1 MKPPVSSFDRLAR
14 SRERL
19 RLALNGLP
27 PAPDDPDA
35 ALLAARASAPLW
47 DKLVALPGA
56 SIVIEATQQW
66 WASHPL
72 RQNAML
78 IVNATQAV
86 VQPIAKRH
94 PVALVASAFVIGG
107 LLAWRRPLRG
117 LIKPALF
124 AGLLQQLL
132 VASMAAQA
140 QQRKSTR
147 SAATKTHP

>member
-1 MKPPVSSFDRLAR
+1 MKTSIAPADRLAR

-19 RLALNGLP
+19 RLALSGLP

-35 ALLAARASAPLW
+35 ASQAARAAAPWW
-47 DKLVALPGA
+47 DKLMTLPGA
-56 SIVIEATQQW
+56 SIVMDAAQQW

-78 IVNATQAV
+78 VIDAMHAV
-86 VQPIAKRH
+86 VQPVAKRH

-107 LLAWRRPLRG
+107 MLAWRRPLRG
-117 LIKPALF
+117 LLKPALF

-132 VASMAAQA
+132 VTSMTAQA
-140 QQRKSTR
+140 QRQQAPAGTNSK
-147 SAATKTHP
+147 HP

>member
-1 MKPPVSSFDRLAR
+1 MNDSATDRLTR

-19 RLALNGLP
+19 RLALSGLP

-35 ALLAARASAPLW
+35 AAQAARAEATWW
-47 DKLVALPGA
+47 DQLVAIPGA
-56 SIVIEATQQW
+56 SILIDAAQQW
-66 WASHPL
+66 WARHPL
-72 RQNAML
+72 RRNVML
-78 IVNATQAV
+78 AVSATEV
-86 VQPIAKRH
+86 LVQPVAKRH

-132 VASMAAQA
+132 VSSMTAQA
-140 QQRKSTR
+140 QRKP
-147 SAATKTHP
+147 APATNPSKHP